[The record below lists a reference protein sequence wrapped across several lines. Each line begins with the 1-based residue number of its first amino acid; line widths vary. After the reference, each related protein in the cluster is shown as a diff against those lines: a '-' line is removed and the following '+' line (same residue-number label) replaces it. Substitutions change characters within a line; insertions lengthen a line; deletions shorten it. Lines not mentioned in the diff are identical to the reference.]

1 MFGQCPHDVR
11 ALFSILPIALLSRQ
25 DPFPGLVLQG
35 FVFVKLLPVSCS
47 STRGSRSCSSRAHI
61 ISWASSSRS
70 ISIREST
77 PDGAAAH
84 RRSCGRLARRVPCRR
99 DALARPRPS
108 SRRSFVRGPVD
119 SVPSTSP
126 MAPLRTTHSPSQ
138 AMPATQSRTTTVGH
152 WLHEWIPHRHV
163 TTIV

>member
-99 DALARPRPS
+99 DALARGRARGAAPCVDRLTQFLVRVRW
-108 SRRSFVRGPVD
+108 RRC
-119 SVPSTSP
+119 
-126 MAPLRTTHSPSQ
+126 APLTHHPKLCPQRKVEQRQLGTGCMSGSHT
-138 AMPATQSRTTTVGH
+138 AT
-152 WLHEWIPHRHV
+152 
-163 TTIV
+163 